1 MAIIKL
7 SEPQAQQ
14 SPFALFDL
22 GFRPFFLIASLM
34 ALVFQPLW
42 LAIYSG
48 NIGASNYYGAVGWHA
63 HEMLFGYSSAV
74 IAGFLLTATRNWTGK
89 ASLSATPLLL
99 FALLWCLGRLAPLI
113 DTPPALIAI
122 IDLLF
127 LPILAVSLLVP
138 IVKTKQWRNIIFPA
152 LVLLMTIANGLVH
165 AQALGWNS
173 SSAQSGV
180 TLALYIILIII
191 VIMAGRVVP
200 FFIEKGAMGAKV
212 TSWPIIERLSIVSI
226 TLLALS
232 ELFAPILSPW
242 VALLAFIVH
251 CFRWAGWVSSS
262 AIKVPL
268 LWVLISGYF
277 WLVVGLLLMLFHG
290 LSDIPKSLAIHAF
303 TVGGIGV
310 LTVGMMARVSLGH
323 TGRLLKPHTLTV
335 WAFVLINL
343 AVIIRVIAPITG
355 LIDYSSSLILA
366 TLLWSASFIL
376 FIMIYTPIL
385 LKPRADEPPPP
396 HQI

>member
-99 FALLWCLGRLAPLI
+99 FVLLWCLGRLAPLI

-152 LVLLMTIANGLVH
+152 LILLMTFANGLVH

-173 SSAQSGV
+173 SSAQSGF
-180 TLALYIILIII
+180 TLALYIVLIII

-200 FFIEKGAMGAKV
+200 FFIEKGAVEAKV
-212 TSWPIIERLSIVSI
+212 TSWSIIERLSIVSI
-226 TLLALS
+226 TLLAIS
-232 ELFAPILSPW
+232 ELFTPFLSPW

-251 CFRWAGWVSSS
+251 CFRWAGWVSLS

-277 WLVVGLLLMLFHG
+277 WLVVGLLLMFFHG

-335 WAFVLINL
+335 WAFALFNL

-355 LIDYSSSLILA
+355 LIDYGTSLILA
-366 TLLWSASFIL
+366 TFLWSGSFIL

-385 LKPRADEPPPP
+385 LKPRADEPPPAR
-396 HQI
+396 QT